1 MKMSNYS
8 SKNVLFSSDKE
19 YFYIEKIRNNEQ
31 EINFNRS
38 SFGIIAI
45 ILGAFMPALKST
57 TTRTTNYFWNR
68 STLSNVPCFVLIL
81 IALLNDLWKAKKA
94 IYYLVVFVSFY
105 FLCPFIYWLQTF
117 DFLWF
122 QSNRFCNSYRWAP
135 TYSGLA
141 YYFSTFEEK
150 TTK

>member
-45 ILGAFMPALKST
+45 ILGAFA
-57 TTRTTNYFWNR
+57 
-68 STLSNVPCFVLIL
+68 PCP
-81 IALLNDLWKAKKA
+81 KK
-94 IYYLVVFVSFY
+94 YYY
-105 FLCPFIYWLQTF
+105 P
-117 DFLWF
+117 
-122 QSNRFCNSYRWAP
+122 NN
-135 TYSGLA
+135 
-141 YYFSTFEEK
+141 
-150 TTK
+150 